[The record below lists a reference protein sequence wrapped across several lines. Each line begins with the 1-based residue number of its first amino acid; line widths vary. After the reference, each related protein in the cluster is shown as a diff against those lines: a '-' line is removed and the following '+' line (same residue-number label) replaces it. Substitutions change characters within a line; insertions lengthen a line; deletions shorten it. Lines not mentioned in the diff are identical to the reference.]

1 MLTLYAP
8 YINYLVA
15 RLEQFAEQAQ
25 DLAADDAGQSETTEM
40 LIRISLALA
49 IIVVVGGLL
58 YLAITHLGQ
67 DVSNDIGG
75 VSWGE

>member
-1 MLTLYAP
+1 MLNFYAP

-15 RLEQFAEQAQ
+15 QLNK
-25 DLAADDAGQSETTEM
+25 LAADDAGQSETTEM

-58 YLAITHLGQ
+58 YMAITSLGQ
-67 DVSNDIGG
+67 DVSSDIGG
-75 VSWGE
+75 VTWGG

>member
-1 MLTLYAP
+1 MLALYVP

-15 RLEQFAEQAQ
+15 QLEK
-25 DLAADDAGQSETTEM
+25 LAADDAGQSETTEM

-58 YLAITHLGQ
+58 YLAITQLGT

-75 VSWGE
+75 VEWGG

>member
-1 MLTLYAP
+1 MITYYVP
-8 YINYLVA
+8 YINHLLA
-15 RLEQFAEQAQ
+15 RLEQFVEQAQ

-58 YLAITHLGQ
+58 YLAITSLGQ

>member
-1 MLTLYAP
+1 MLVYYAP

-15 RLEQFAEQAQ
+15 QLNKLAESAQ

-49 IIVVVGGLL
+49 IMVVVGGLL
-58 YLAITHLGQ
+58 YMAITQLGT

-75 VSWGE
+75 VEWGG

>member
-1 MLTLYAP
+1 MLALYAP

-15 RLEQFAEQAQ
+15 LLEKQAQ

-58 YLAITHLGQ
+58 YLAITSLGQ